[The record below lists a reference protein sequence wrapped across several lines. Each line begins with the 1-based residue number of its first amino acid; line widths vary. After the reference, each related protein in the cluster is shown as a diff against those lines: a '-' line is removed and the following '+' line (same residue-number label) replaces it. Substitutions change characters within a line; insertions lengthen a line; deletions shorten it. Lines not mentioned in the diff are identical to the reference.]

1 MFKSSADWQI
11 VQDGRDEEIKA
22 FLLQDRV
29 WNCFALADLEP
40 PLRAYSQFVLAY
52 QCDVV
57 QASCLILRH
66 PIIGDVISP
75 FGSIDGVMALL
86 QGIDDLPAHP
96 LVQVQEMHIPAL
108 QQRYRTDPIWRGIW
122 RMSVTEASL
131 KMPVQQ
137 TPQPVRRLN
146 ATDLSGLQ
154 QLYDAQTE
162 VVFSAELFPDSLFFG
177 ASDGAR
183 MLAAGGTHA
192 LAPAYQVAVLGH
204 ILTAPEAR
212 RQGYASMITAAL
224 ADTLLRQHFPTIVLN
239 VFIDNYPAIRV
250 YEQLGFEVAHRMVTG
265 KAILL
270 I

>member
-1 MFKSSADWQI
+1 MPKSSADWRI

-40 PLRAYSQFVLAY
+40 PLRAYSQFALAY
-52 QCDVV
+52 QRDVV
-57 QASCLILRH
+57 LASCLILRH

-75 FGSIDGVMALL
+75 FGSIEGVIALL
-86 QGIDDLPAHP
+86 QGIANLPAHP

-108 QQRYRTDPIWRGIW
+108 QQRYQADPIWRGIW

-131 KMPVQQ
+131 KMLAQQ
-137 TPQPVRRLN
+137 TPQPVRQLN
-146 ATDLSGLQ
+146 AADLPALQ
-154 QLYDAQTE
+154 QLYDAQDE

-177 ASDGAR
+177 ASDGTR
-183 MLAAGGTHA
+183 ILAAGGTHA
-192 LAPAYQVAVLGH
+192 FAPAYQVAVLGH

-212 RQGYASMITAAL
+212 RQRYASAITAAL
-224 ADTLLRQHFPTIVLN
+224 ANMLLHQHFSTIVLN
-239 VFIDNYPAIRV
+239 VFSDNHPAIRV
-250 YEQLGFEVAHRMVTG
+250 YEQLGFEIAHRMVTG

-270 I
+270 T